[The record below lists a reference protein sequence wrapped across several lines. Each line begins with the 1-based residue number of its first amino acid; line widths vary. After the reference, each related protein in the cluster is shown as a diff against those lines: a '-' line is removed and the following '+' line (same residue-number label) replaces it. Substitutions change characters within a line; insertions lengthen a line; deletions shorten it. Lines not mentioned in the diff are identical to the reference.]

1 LERWLM
7 EGSYSKVWNAREEA
21 PAEEYK
27 FFVDSLM
34 GTIRY
39 ENRKIICCRE
49 SQRKTVGMKSPAV
62 KKQHTKVFL

>member
-1 LERWLM
+1 M

-34 GTIRY
+34 GTIRWAVSY
-39 ENRKIICCRE
+39 CYDDCR
-49 SQRKTVGMKSPAV
+49 
-62 KKQHTKVFL
+62 